1 MPAAAR
7 DALALAERRLTE
19 LAFQRGD
26 LDELRRLVDGG
37 SDEAAH
43 RLAEL
48 AAQRGDLAELRRLA
62 DEGNEE
68 AEARLTE
75 LIRDMK

>member
-1 MPAAAR
+1 M
-7 DALALAERRLTE
+7 
-19 LAFQRGD
+19 
-26 LDELRRLVDGG
+26 DGG
-37 SDEAAH
+37 SDEAAL
-43 RLAEL
+43 RLTEL
-48 AAQRGDLAELRRLA
+48 AAQRGDLDELRRLA